1 MAYHHFCPFSWDPQP
16 IPPRFLY
23 LLKSII
29 INTLFPPNT
38 CLSIVI
44 TQQNPQLVTTNL
56 ASVYLLFGT
65 QAAQQDLGIQ
75 CPCEH
80 CCQVMSLKVFQH
92 QEWRLTS
99 ILLNQLHF
107 PFSSANDSKS
117 TPLPLYFQ
125 EPAWPSASSIH
136 STIPLFVPTLTEH
149 PLCARRHAK
158 DRDRTESHSAYIPVK
173 QSGVGR

>member
-29 INTLFPPNT
+29 INTFFPPNT
-38 CLSIVI
+38 CLSIEI

-56 ASVYLLFGT
+56 ASVYLLFST

-75 CPCEH
+75 CPREH

-99 ILLNQLHF
+99 ILNQLHF

-117 TPLPLYFQ
+117 TPLPPLF
-125 EPAWPSASSIH
+125 PGACIH
-136 STIPLFVPTLTEH
+136 STIPLFIPTLTEH